1 MVFNLVIHFILM
13 NLSEMRTSHRRKYLS
28 ASFVVI
34 KPISCSS
41 VWVEIIFIRP
51 LNFRATPRGQT
62 TRQANGTET
71 SCPKLHL

>member
-1 MVFNLVIHFILM
+1 MVFNLVIHFILV

-41 VWVEIIFIRP
+41 VWAEIIFIRP
-51 LNFRATPRGQT
+51 LNFRATPRGQDRLT
-62 TRQANGTET
+62 GLRLPVRNYMSEN
-71 SCPKLHL
+71 